1 MGVRTCF
8 SGKMSHS
15 ACVFI
20 HGGIGRNMVEMIL
33 TAKHFLEVSILY
45 CFLRSMFMKKKR
57 ITFGLLG
64 LMYAL
69 YCLLCIVRYTIK
81 TISLSELLPSPPKKT
96 ASFLST
102 PILS

>member
-1 MGVRTCF
+1 MGVRTYF
-8 SGKMSHS
+8 GGKMSHS

-33 TAKHFLEVSILY
+33 TDKHFLEVRILY

-64 LMYAL
+64 LMV
-69 YCLLCIVRYTIK
+69 CIGMHHTVC
-81 TISLSELLPSPPKKT
+81 SVLSDT
-96 ASFLST
+96 Q
-102 PILS
+102 